1 MILAFTQT
9 TQVQP
14 LFSALFLSELLLPLL
29 SSASSYS
36 TGSDRQRCSFFY
48 YSYKEQL
55 EDRERKVPCPVDNGF
70 VMHRCNFNDPKGRSL
85 YCSNNANLAGNTTQ
99 FYCISKDFPFSCVF
113 VHIFISVC
121 FFVLKRISLENG
133 KQLIQACF
141 KAFYDSFA

>member
-70 VMHRCNFNDPKGRSL
+70 VMHRCNFNDPKGRSS
-85 YCSNNANLAGNTTQ
+85 YFSNNANLAVLLY
-99 FYCISKDFPFSCVF
+99 FEIFPFSGVF

>member
-70 VMHRCNFNDPKGRSL
+70 VMHRCNFNDPKGRSS

-99 FYCISKDFPFSCVF
+99 FPFSGVF

-121 FFVLKRISLENG
+121 FFVLKRISLEKG

>member
-99 FYCISKDFPFSCVF
+99 FYCISKDFHFQVF
-113 VHIFISVC
+113 LYTFYIRL
-121 FFVLKRISLENG
+121 FFRAKKNFVGKRKVAYSSL
-133 KQLIQACF
+133 F
-141 KAFYDSFA
+141 